1 MKHINT
7 LLASSVKIL
16 RLLRLPE
23 CGALP
28 ILHAALMLTP
38 LMAIGAATESN
49 QPVQQAEPSGP
60 GKAALEEAAEY
71 QSKGFN
77 VLFIAIDDLN
87 DWVGCFGGNPQ
98 AITPNMDSLAKQQAT
113 VMNKAY
119 APSTVCGPSRS
130 ALLSGKRASST
141 GIYGNRENMRCA
153 PRTKDVATLPQY
165 FSQHGYHTLSTGK
178 IFHKHPTED
187 GMDEGQ
193 WAFDE
198 FAALPVGGNGGML
211 WEKSPPAEDGNEK
224 GEEFRWGAV
233 KAPVEKTKDYLAC
246 KWAADQLQR
255 DYEGKPFF
263 LALGLSKPHLPWE
276 VPQQFFDLYP
286 LDKLKPVDIVRDD
299 LKDIV
304 GKKGDPIF
312 RPDPRFKAAD
322 KANLHL
328 EAQQAYLA
336 NISYVDYCLG
346 VVFDALAKSKYAD
359 NTIIM
364 LWGDHG
370 WHLSEK
376 MKYGKTDLWEESCR
390 VPLLVSVPGVTTP
403 DFKCE
408 GVVNL
413 LDMYPTLVE
422 LCGLPPNAENEGR
435 SFAPLLKNPSMELN
449 VPTLTT
455 YQYKNHSLT
464 DGRYRYTWYGGKADG
479 AEELYDHSVDP
490 LEHTN
495 LAANPEYQEIIALF
509 KKYLPTHDEPNAP
522 RNKLSGADK
531 KKMSKNKGKKKKV
544 DDDE

>member
-1 MKHINT
+1 MKHTNT
-7 LLASSVKIL
+7 LLASSLKIL
-16 RLLRLPE
+16 RSLRLPE

-28 ILHAALMLTP
+28 ILHAALLLTP
-38 LMAIGAATESN
+38 LMATGAATESN
-49 QPVQQAEPSGP
+49 QPVQQAEVSGP

-98 AITPNMDSLAKQQAT
+98 VITPNMDRLAEQRAMI
-113 VMNKAY
+113 MNKAY

-141 GIYGNRENMRCA
+141 GVYGNRENMKLA
-153 PRTKDVATLPQY
+153 PLTKDVTTLPQY

-178 IFHKHPTED
+178 IFHKHPTAD
-187 GMDEGQ
+187 GLDEGQ

-198 FAALPVGGNGGML
+198 FAALPGGGKGGML
-211 WEKSPPAEDGNEK
+211 WEKRPPAEEGNEK

-255 DYEGKPFF
+255 DFEGKPFF

-286 LDKLKPVDIVRDD
+286 LDKLKPVNIVRDD

-322 KANLHL
+322 QANLHL

-346 VVFDALAKSKYAD
+346 VLFDALAKSKYAD

-390 VPLLVSVPGVTTP
+390 VPLLVSVPGLTKP

-435 SFAPLLKNPSMELN
+435 SFAPLLKNPSMEWN

-495 LAANPEYQEIIALF
+495 LAANPESQEIIALF

-531 KKMSKNKGKKKKV
+531 RKMSQNKGKRKKV

>member
-1 MKHINT
+1 MKHTNT

-16 RLLRLPE
+16 RSLRLPE

-28 ILHAALMLTP
+28 ILHAALLLMP
-38 LMAIGAATESN
+38 LMATGAATGSN

-98 AITPNMDSLAKQQAT
+98 VITPNMDRLAKQRAM

-141 GIYGNRENMRCA
+141 GIYGNRENMKLA
-153 PRTKDVATLPQY
+153 PLTKDVTTLPQY

-178 IFHKHPTED
+178 IFHKHPTAD
-187 GMDEGQ
+187 GLDEGQ

-198 FAALPVGGNGGML
+198 FAALPGGGKGGML
-211 WEKSPPAEDGNEK
+211 WEKRPPAEDGNEK

-255 DYEGKPFF
+255 DFEGKPFF

-322 KANLHL
+322 QANLHL

-346 VVFDALAKSKYAD
+346 VLFDALAKSKYAD

-390 VPLLVSVPGVTTP
+390 VPLLVSVPGLTKP

-435 SFAPLLKNPSMELN
+435 SFAPLLKNPSMEWN

-495 LAANPEYQEIIALF
+495 LAANPESQEIIALF

-531 KKMSKNKGKKKKV
+531 RKMSQNKGKRKKV

>member
-1 MKHINT
+1 MEYKNPLLT
-7 LLASSVKIL
+7 LLVKTRS
-16 RLLRLPE
+16 RLGLPSRT
-23 CGALP
+23 ALP
-28 ILHAALMLTP
+28 SIHAVLLLTP
-38 LMAIGAATESN
+38 LVAIGAATEAIE
-49 QPVQQAEPSGP
+49 PVQQSQPSAP
-60 GKAALEEAAEY
+60 GKAELQESANY

-77 VLFIAIDDLN
+77 VLFIAVDDLN
-87 DWVGCFGGNPQ
+87 DWVGCFGGHPQ
-98 AITPNMDSLAKQQAT
+98 AITPNMDRLAQQQAM

-130 ALLSGKRASST
+130 ALLSGKRVASI
-141 GIYGNRENMRCA
+141 GIYGNVQNIKFA
-153 PRTKDVATLPQY
+153 PKTKDVATLPQY

-178 IFHKHPTED
+178 IFHKHPTET

-193 WAFDE
+193 WAYDE
-198 FAALPVGGNGGML
+198 FATPSEGGKGGIL
-211 WEKSPPAEDGNEK
+211 WRKSPPAEGGDEK

-246 KWAADQLQR
+246 KWAADQVQR
-255 DYEGKPFF
+255 DFEGKPFF

-286 LDKLKPVDIVRDD
+286 LDQLKPVEIVRDD

-304 GKKGDPIF
+304 NKKGAAIF
-312 RPDPRFKAAD
+312 RTDSRFEAAD
-322 KANLHL
+322 KANMHL
-328 EAQQAYLA
+328 EAQRAYLA

-346 VVFDALAKSKYAD
+346 VIFDALAKSKYAD

-390 VPLLVSVPGVTTP
+390 VPLLVRVPGVTKP
-403 DFKCE
+403 GSKCE

-435 SFAPLLKNPSMELN
+435 SFAPLLRNPSMEWA

-490 LEHTN
+490 LEHEN
-495 LAANPEYQEIIALF
+495 LAANPASQEIIARF
-509 KKYLPTHDEPNAP
+509 KKCLPIHDESEAP
-522 RNKLSGADK
+522 RNKLSGTDK
-531 KKMSKNKGKKKKV
+531 KKMSKGKKKKK
-544 DDDE
+544 ENNE

>member
-7 LLASSVKIL
+7 LLASSVKL
-16 RLLRLPE
+16 LCLLRLPE

-28 ILHAALMLTP
+28 ILHAALLLTP

-98 AITPNMDSLAKQQAT
+98 VITPNMDRLAKQQAT

-141 GIYGNRENMRCA
+141 GIYGNRENMRFA
-153 PRTKDVATLPQY
+153 PLTKDVATLPQY

-187 GMDEGQ
+187 GLDQGQ

-198 FAALPVGGNGGML
+198 FAASESGKGGML
-211 WEKSPPAEDGNEK
+211 WKKSPPAEDGNEK

-233 KAPVEKTKDYLAC
+233 KGPIEKTKDYVAC

-255 DYEGKPFF
+255 DFEGKPFF
-263 LALGLSKPHLPWE
+263 LALGISKPHLPWE

-364 LWGDHG
+364 LFGDHG

-390 VPLLVSVPGVTTP
+390 APLLVSVPGVTTP

-435 SFAPLLKNPSMELN
+435 SFAPLLKDPSMEWN
-449 VPTLTT
+449 IPTLTT

-495 LAANPEYQEIIALF
+495 LAANPESQETIALF
-509 KKYLPTHDEPNAP
+509 KKYLPTNDEPNAP

>member
-1 MKHINT
+1 MKHTNT
-7 LLASSVKIL
+7 LLASSLKIL
-16 RLLRLPE
+16 RSLRLPE

-28 ILHAALMLTP
+28 ILHAALLLTP
-38 LMAIGAATESN
+38 LMATGAATGSN
-49 QPVQQAEPSGP
+49 QPVQQAEVSAP

-98 AITPNMDSLAKQQAT
+98 VITPNMDRLAEQRAM

-141 GIYGNRENMRCA
+141 GVYGNRENMRLA
-153 PRTKDVATLPQY
+153 PLTKDVTTLPQY

-178 IFHKHPTED
+178 IFHKHPTAD
-187 GMDEGQ
+187 GLDEGQ

-198 FAALPVGGNGGML
+198 FAALPGGGKGGML
-211 WEKSPPAEDGNEK
+211 WEKRPPAEEGNEK

-255 DYEGKPFF
+255 DFEGKPFF

-322 KANLHL
+322 QANLHL

-346 VVFDALAKSKYAD
+346 VLFDALAKSKYAD

-390 VPLLVSVPGVTTP
+390 VPLLVSVPGLTKP

-435 SFAPLLKNPSMELN
+435 SFAPLLKNPSMEWN

-495 LAANPEYQEIIALF
+495 LAANPESQEIIALF

-531 KKMSKNKGKKKKV
+531 RKMSQNKGKRKKV

>member
-1 MKHINT
+1 MKHTNT
-7 LLASSVKIL
+7 LLASSLKIL
-16 RLLRLPE
+16 RSLRLPE

-28 ILHAALMLTP
+28 ILHAALLLTP
-38 LMAIGAATESN
+38 LMATGAATGSN

-98 AITPNMDSLAKQQAT
+98 VITPNMDRLAEQRAMI
-113 VMNKAY
+113 MNKAY

-141 GIYGNRENMRCA
+141 GVYGNRENMRLA
-153 PRTKDVATLPQY
+153 PLTKDVTTLPQY

-178 IFHKHPTED
+178 IFHKHPTAD
-187 GMDEGQ
+187 GLDEGQ

-198 FAALPVGGNGGML
+198 FAALPGGGKGGML
-211 WEKSPPAEDGNEK
+211 WEKRPPAEEGNEK

-255 DYEGKPFF
+255 DFEGKPFF

-322 KANLHL
+322 QANLHL

-346 VVFDALAKSKYAD
+346 VLFDALAKSKYAD

-390 VPLLVSVPGVTTP
+390 VPLLVSVPGLTKP

-435 SFAPLLKNPSMELN
+435 SFAPLLKNPSMEWN

-495 LAANPEYQEIIALF
+495 LAANPESQEIIALF

-531 KKMSKNKGKKKKV
+531 RKMSQNKGKRKKV